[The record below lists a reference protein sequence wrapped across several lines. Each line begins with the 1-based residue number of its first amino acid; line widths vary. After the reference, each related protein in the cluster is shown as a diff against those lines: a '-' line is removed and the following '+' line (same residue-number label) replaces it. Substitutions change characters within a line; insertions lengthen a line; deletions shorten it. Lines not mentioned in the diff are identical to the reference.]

1 MIYNIKYLK
10 KINHNNDIM
19 IRRQISNLE
28 IMYHNA
34 RNLPEGYTESFGIA
48 LDDIISIF
56 DTLFNF
62 ACTLSGFQFI
72 GIIFDKTVLEDS
84 DFVVELS
91 YFFLALGFIFS
102 LLSAFLSYISLHFL
116 KTIRFE
122 NTDLINTAIDR
133 YRPIFYF
140 AYITLFINSGCF
152 LVPVNIF
159 VHDLLSSYF
168 AITINVI
175 SCIIFIAGITVY
187 TIMIQRRQIF
197 RIDENTIVQRSVY
210 QNN

>member
-1 MIYNIKYLK
+1 
-10 KINHNNDIM
+10 M
-19 IRRQISNLE
+19 IRQQISNLE
-28 IMYHNA
+28 IMYQNA
-34 RNLPEGYTESFGIA
+34 RNPPQGYTETFGIA
-48 LDDIISIF
+48 LDDMISIF

-72 GIIFDKTVLEDS
+72 GIVFDKTVLEDS
-84 DFVVELS
+84 DFVIEMS

-116 KTIRFE
+116 RTIRFE
-122 NTDLINTAIDR
+122 NTDLINTSISR

-175 SCIIFIAGITVY
+175 SFLIFITGIIIY
-187 TIMIQRRQIF
+187 TIMIQRKQIF
-197 RIDENTIVQRSVY
+197 RIDENTIVQRTIF

>member
-1 MIYNIKYLK
+1 MV
-10 KINHNNDIM
+10 
-19 IRRQISNLE
+19 RRQISNLE
-28 IMYHNA
+28 IMFENSK
-34 RNLPEGYTESFGIA
+34 RPSQSYTEAFGIA
-48 LDDIISIF
+48 LDDMISIF

-72 GIIFDKTVLEDS
+72 GIVFDKTVLEDS
-84 DFVVELS
+84 DFVVEIS

-102 LLSAFLSYISLHFL
+102 LLSAFLSYVSLHFL
-116 KTIRFE
+116 RTIRFE
-122 NTDLINTAIDR
+122 NLDLINTSISR

-159 VHDLLSSYF
+159 VHDLLTSYF

-187 TIMIQRRQIF
+187 TIMIQRKQIF
-197 RIDENTIVQRSVY
+197 RIDDGTIVQRTVF
-210 QNN
+210 QNHNN

>member
-1 MIYNIKYLK
+1 
-10 KINHNNDIM
+10 M

-28 IMYHNA
+28 IMYQNA
-34 RNLPEGYTESFGIA
+34 INPSPGYTEKFGIA

-72 GIIFDKTVLEDS
+72 GIVFDKTVLEDS
-84 DFVVELS
+84 DFVIEIS

-102 LLSAFLSYISLHFL
+102 LLSAFLSYVSLHFL

-122 NTDLINTAIDR
+122 NTDLINISISR

-187 TIMIQRRQIF
+187 TIMIQRKQIF
-197 RIDENTIVQRSVY
+197 RIDENTIVQRTVF
-210 QNN
+210 QNQNHNN